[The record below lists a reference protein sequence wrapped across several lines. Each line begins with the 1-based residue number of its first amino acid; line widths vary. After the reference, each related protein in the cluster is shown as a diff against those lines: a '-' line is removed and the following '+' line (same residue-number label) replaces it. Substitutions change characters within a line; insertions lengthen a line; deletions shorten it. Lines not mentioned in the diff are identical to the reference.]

1 MREFTVAEIAE
12 LLGVNEETV
21 RRWRIRGRNGVQLAV
36 PSVGDRP
43 GRKGYRITSD
53 AVEHFLA
60 MNPSLMTVAMQEA
73 LAQDGASPQTA
84 SQTGAAAAPGSALGA
99 GVGSAL
105 GMTAVPALSMASPLL
120 GAAAAGISFLGARR
134 RGAQAVSQGADS
146 PESGAPETTE
156 RNAQVRPHEAR
167 EQAVMRSLLEEK
179 LAVRA
184 ELEERLR
191 AVNEEIDVLAA
202 YSGLS
207 ADTPSDAP
215 GAASTTEGC
224 TV

>member
-73 LAQDGASPQTA
+73 LAQDGTSPQTVPQAA
-84 SQTGAAAAPGSALGA
+84 SQAGAAPALGASAGA
-99 GVGSAL
+99 GVGAAL
-105 GMTAVPALSMASPLL
+105 GMTALPALGMASPLL

-134 RGAQAVSQGADS
+134 RGAQAVSQGTDGLM
-146 PESGAPETTE
+146 SGASGTAESD
-156 RNAQVRPHEAR
+156 AQVHPDEAR
-167 EQAVMRSLLEEK
+167 EKAVMRSLLEEK

-202 YSGLS
+202 YSGLG
-207 ADTPSDAP
+207 SDA
-215 GAASTTEGC
+215 STETSVSEL
-224 TV
+224 

>member
-43 GRKGYRITSD
+43 GRKGYRITSE

-73 LAQDGASPQTA
+73 LAQDGTSPQTAPQTA
-84 SQTGAAAAPGSALGA
+84 SQAGTAPALGASAGA
-99 GVGSAL
+99 GVGAAL
-105 GMTAVPALSMASPLL
+105 GMTALPALGMASPLL

-134 RGAQAVSQGADS
+134 RGAQAVSQGTDGLMPGAS
-146 PESGAPETTE
+146 GTAESD
-156 RNAQVRPHEAR
+156 AQVHPDEAR
-167 EQAVMRSLLEEK
+167 EKAVMRSLLEEK

-202 YSGLS
+202 YSGLG
-207 ADTPSDAP
+207 SDA
-215 GAASTTEGC
+215 STETSVSEL
-224 TV
+224 